1 MKEFRETF
9 ALLALMTCVVSY
21 IVFVVSVIFQC
32 YDNMIWTGATSFI
45 AFAIFLVAAGD
56 MDNDTYLKNTN
67 QDD

>member
-1 MKEFRETF
+1 MKEFRRT
-9 ALLALMTCVVSY
+9 LALISATL
-21 IVFVVSVIFQC
+21 FVLSFAAFLISAFLGC
-32 YDNMIWTGATSFI
+32 YGNLIWAEPTSFI